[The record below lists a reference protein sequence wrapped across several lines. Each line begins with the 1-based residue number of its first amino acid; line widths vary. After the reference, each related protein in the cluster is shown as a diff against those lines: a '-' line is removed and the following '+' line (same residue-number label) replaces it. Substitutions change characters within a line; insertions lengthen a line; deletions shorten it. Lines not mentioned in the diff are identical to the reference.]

1 MEIDPT
7 PSRYPDD
14 SKPYYLKWSPFSY
27 KDAQEVKD
35 ALQERFECNYAL
47 PVSEVYARGSYTIL
61 CREKFGDGAE
71 KNRCIAHDPSQS
83 CPLGLTA
90 KETVEFLREYAIIP

>member
-1 MEIDPT
+1 MEIDST
-7 PSRYPDD
+7 PSHY
-14 SKPYYLKWSPFSY
+14 STKWSPFSY
-27 KDAQEVKD
+27 QEAREARE
-35 ALQERFECNYAL
+35 ALQERFGCNYAL
-47 PVSEVYARGSYTIL
+47 PVPEVYARGSYTIL

-90 KETVEFLREYAIIP
+90 EEAVELLREYAIIP